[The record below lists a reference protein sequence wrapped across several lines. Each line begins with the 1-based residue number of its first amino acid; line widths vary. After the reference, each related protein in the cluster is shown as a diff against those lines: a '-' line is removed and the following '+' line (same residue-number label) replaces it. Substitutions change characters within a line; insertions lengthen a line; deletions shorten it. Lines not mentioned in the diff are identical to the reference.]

1 MKMLTVIV
9 LVQLLAVAVLLVKVI
24 SLDDKLPVPMVEQ
37 PVGPSTIEVSAPKKG
52 SQVATVR
59 FPEDRLRE
67 IIREELSA
75 RLDGVADAQNS
86 STPAP
91 SPVSEAEYVYRR
103 ELVAQKLQ
111 YYANVG
117 QITRPE
123 MAALEG
129 QIAGLSEE
137 DRPVMLK
144 ELVRALNTGAIDG
157 RL

>member
-1 MKMLTVIV
+1 MKMLTIIV
-9 LVQLLAVAVLLVKVI
+9 LVQLLAVVVLLVKVF
-24 SLDDKLPVPMVEQ
+24 SLDDKLPVPMAEQ
-37 PVGPSTIEVSAPKKG
+37 SVRPSTIAVSAPETG
-52 SQVATVR
+52 SQIATVH

-75 RLDGVADAQNS
+75 RLGDVADAQNS
-86 STPAP
+86 SVPAP

-117 QITRPE
+117 QVTGPE
-123 MAALEG
+123 MIELEG

>member
-1 MKMLTVIV
+1 MKMLTIIV
-9 LVQLLAVAVLLVKVI
+9 LVQLLAVAVLLVKVF
-24 SLDDKLPVPMVEQ
+24 SLDDKLPVPMAEQ
-37 PVGPSTIEVSAPKKG
+37 SVRPSTIAVSAPETG
-52 SQVATVR
+52 SQIATVH

-75 RLDGVADAQNS
+75 RLGDVADAQNS
-86 STPAP
+86 SVPAP

-117 QITRPE
+117 QVTGPE
-123 MAALEG
+123 MIELEG

-144 ELVRALNTGAIDG
+144 ELIRALNTGAIDG

>member
-1 MKMLTVIV
+1 MKMLTIIV
-9 LVQLLAVAVLLVKVI
+9 LVQLLAVALLLVKVF
-24 SLDDKLPVPMVEQ
+24 SLDDKLPVPMAEQ
-37 PVGPSTIEVSAPKKG
+37 SVRPSTIAVSAPETG
-52 SQVATVR
+52 SQIATVH

-75 RLDGVADAQNS
+75 RLGDVADAQNS
-86 STPAP
+86 SVPAP

-117 QITRPE
+117 QVTGPE
-123 MAALEG
+123 MIELEG